1 MENNVNHVITP
12 IIAVRPGR
20 RGYNITCIII
30 DTKSM
35 LIKSHN
41 YVGEKPI
48 NQKGQPLFSILVS
61 DASGSII
68 LSLWGEEYNHL
79 NPGIFLEIVATLRNN
94 RCQLVLERTGKI
106 RRYGEDLLLMSPN
119 PNMSHVKWKEVDTK
133 SNLPIFSSLPGTS
146 STDTMIPWEVYAR
159 EPEAVDPRRHK
170 HQRLV

>member
-30 DTKSM
+30 DTKR
-35 LIKSHN
+35 
-41 YVGEKPI
+41 EKPI

-79 NPGIFLEIVATLRNN
+79 NPGDMLKLTDIVATLRNN

-133 SNLPIFSSLPGTS
+133 SNLPIFEPAGQFPYTGTS